1 MKKLVLVLFSIFVLA
16 GCGPSKAHEAADLAK
31 QADQHYNSGDLQ
43 SAEAVYQK
51 SLDTAE
57 DPEVR
62 QKLTTTQNEIAA
74 LDAVRKSL
82 NELKSSKL
90 EILQATEP
98 ADQLEVAKRIETIVT
113 DLPNISAPESTG
125 VSYYLEKLKNDTDLF
140 MVQTNISLY
149 ITYLQSGI
157 SGEDS
162 FSKLSDSIDIF
173 LKDHSAISNY
183 K

>member
-1 MKKLVLVLFSIFVLA
+1 MKKLMVILFSMLLLA
-16 GCGPSKAHEAADLAK
+16 GCGTSKADEAADLAN

-51 SLDTAE
+51 SLDMAE
-57 DPEVR
+57 VPEVR
-62 QKLTTTQNEIAA
+62 KKLTTTQNEITA

-98 ADQLEVAKRIETIVT
+98 ADQLEVTKRIETIVT
-113 DLPNISAPESTG
+113 DLPNITAPESTG
-125 VSYYLEKLKNDTDLF
+125 IAYYLEKLRNDTDLF
-140 MVQTNISLY
+140 MVQTNVGLY
-149 ITYLQSGI
+149 INFLQTGI

-162 FSKLSDSIDIF
+162 LSKLSDSIDIF
-173 LKDHSAISNY
+173 LKEHSTISNY